1 MSIFLYKQTKTSE
14 EVSPSL
20 PFDYKVQLKVIA
32 RRFFLVPLPNTA
44 PTISCRAATL
54 GPNPSTLGRCAEHMM
69 ELNAGLVSPIHLHKY
84 ITLRIKEPVH

>member
-32 RRFFLVPLPNTA
+32 RSFFFPMP
-44 PTISCRAATL
+44 CRNSRSKSIDF
-54 GPNPSTLGRCAEHMM
+54 GKMCRNMM
-69 ELNAGLVSPIHLHKY
+69 ELNVGLVSPIHLHKY
-84 ITLRIKEPVH
+84 ITLGIKEPVH